1 MMLHW
6 YKANATKTEYNISL
20 EAFNK
25 LQELPSIFEGNDKY
39 NDIRGKKVGDEFKVK
54 YIIKGGGNEYQRMYD
69 IQNSFSNFIIPI
81 NFPEA
86 IDVEDPFDAEQASLT
101 DLKNWEMAPANLA
114 ELEKNNVSFCITTA
128 DLKDKSTFL
137 KNLRKAVKHGLSE
150 KMALKALTYNP
161 ANFIGVQTKIGSLKQ
176 GMLANFFIASKSI
189 FEDDADSL

>member
-1 MMLHW
+1 MNLVNAKENESIIKDRAAGFYSFNKGSSPQDYPSSLMGAIALLRQTYYDANW
-6 YKANATKTEYNISL
+6 YKTNASKTEYNISL

-69 IQNSFSNFIIPI
+69 IQNSLSNFIIPI

-101 DLKNWEMAPANLA
+101 DLKN
-114 ELEKNNVSFCITTA
+114 
-128 DLKDKSTFL
+128 
-137 KNLRKAVKHGLSE
+137 
-150 KMALKALTYNP
+150 
-161 ANFIGVQTKIGSLKQ
+161 
-176 GMLANFFIASKSI
+176 
-189 FEDDADSL
+189 